1 MDEHDDRRGRDEDE
15 EEIPSG
21 LAQEGWEAPPM
32 GGEETDAEGEG
43 ETRRGEK
50 AMPGIPTEGEPDSSA

>member
-1 MDEHDDRRGRDEDE
+1 MDEQDDKRSRDQDG

-21 LAQEGWEAPPM
+21 LAQEGWESPPL
-32 GGEETDAEGEG
+32 GGDEDDAEGEG
-43 ETRRGEK
+43 ETPRGED

>member
-1 MDEHDDRRGRDEDE
+1 MQEHDDRRNRDPDE

-32 GGEETDAEGEG
+32 GGEENDPEGEG
-43 ETRRGEK
+43 ETPRGEE
-50 AMPGIPTEGEPDSSA
+50 AMPGIPTDGEPDSSA